1 MKMFKKLFLSAI
13 ALSLVS
19 FSFATSNGY
28 EIVVAALRYKSGI
41 DKIRR
46 KFKNDSILVY
56 KKNNLSIVAIGIFN
70 TKDEA
75 KERLKS
81 IKKIYPSAFI
91 RGIGKKTQKRD
102 EVVKN
107 RYVIQIAVLSKE
119 DGVNK
124 IKNQF
129 KNIDI
134 KVNKVENLYRVFTTT
149 QSKKESIK
157 ILKQIHNS
165 FPSAFIVGEKTEKSG
180 YIIFVGRFEH
190 DRIDSLL
197 SDFINEESYVKKED
211 KYDYFYIVNIPSK
224 EEAEKKLQSIKQKY
238 PDAKTV
244 SSLYEKTDITTD
256 IKEEPKDENNIT
268 KLPDIKSENNTT
280 ETNITSKKVEEV
292 LPHEFKEVDEENKTV
307 IETVVRE
314 YKEKKAETP
323 INSTVIRKIRKNYVD
338 FDKAEYK

>member
-1 MKMFKKLFLSAI
+1 MMKMFKKLFLSAI
-13 ALSLVS
+13 ALSLAS
-19 FSFATSNGY
+19 FSFATSNSY

-70 TKDEA
+70 TKNEA

-119 DGVNK
+119 NGINK

-157 ILKQIHNS
+157 ILKQIRNS
-165 FPSAFIVGEKTEKSG
+165 FPSAFIVGKKTDKKPKKAETEKSG

-244 SSLYEKTDITTD
+244 SSLYEKRDIKRD
-256 IKEEPKDENNIT
+256 IKEEPKDENN
-268 KLPDIKSENNTT
+268 TT
-280 ETNITSKKVEEV
+280 ETNVTSKKVEEV

-338 FDKAEYK
+338 FEKINRK